1 MAAKAKRSKPKFK
14 PAVKKATKKITK
26 VKPVKTPE
34 VAMRKKGGMVNEESK
49 ALFLDHHLPKIA
61 RLRELS
67 NTANANLR
75 NGYKTAKKDGFLQH
89 DFDVAFQLKTQTGE
103 KQIKAAIARDMTIA
117 KWLGYG
123 LGKQLDLFVEADD
136 HDIEMQA
143 YADGEEASRTNKPA
157 SPIYA
162 PGTPGF
168 EAYMRGYHDH
178 QEGKSKTQDELA
190 KGFKKLEPEPTSG
203 TRVTRSQFKAQQA
216 AAKKQAD
223 NAEERSS
230 LFQKKTGNGPAP
242 EAAE

>member
-1 MAAKAKRSKPKFK
+1 MAARKPKPKSKAK
-14 PAVKKATKKITK
+14 PAAKKTTKKTTIK
-26 VKPVKTPE
+26 KGDKAPE
-34 VAMRKKGGMVNEESK
+34 IAMRSRRVNEESK
-49 ALFLDHHLPKIA
+49 ALFLDHHLPKVA

-75 NGYKTAKKDGFLQH
+75 NGYKTAKKDGFLQR
-89 DFDVAFQLKTQTGE
+89 DFDVAFRLKSQTGE
-103 KQIKAAIARDMTIA
+103 KQIKAEIARDMTIA

-190 KGFKKLEPEPTSG
+190 KGFKKLEPVTSG